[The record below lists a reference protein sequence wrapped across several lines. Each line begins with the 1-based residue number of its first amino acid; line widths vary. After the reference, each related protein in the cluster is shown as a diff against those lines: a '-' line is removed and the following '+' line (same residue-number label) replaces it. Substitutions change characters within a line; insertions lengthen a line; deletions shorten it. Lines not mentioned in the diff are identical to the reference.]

1 MKWAT
6 ETQGTRGETDF
17 FTLSA
22 QFPLYF
28 LPEDPCLQNVQS
40 MLSVDR
46 LWNLPEQK
54 KMKKEERE
62 RVTLLPP
69 SCAVLQNDGIIIQKN
84 LLPYFFHFFI
94 PEFPEHWATI
104 ITRILGPHTPVTRS
118 DVGRE
123 ENTNALFAKCI
134 WLYFCPE
141 SCLIGVHV
149 RKSMVDCGWGSA
161 TSSVRTPGFPSL
173 HLLKH
178 MSGL

>member
-54 KMKKEERE
+54 KNEKRRERE

-69 SCAVLQNDGIIIQKN
+69 SCAVLQNDGIIIQK
-84 LLPYFFHFFI
+84 
-94 PEFPEHWATI
+94 T
-104 ITRILGPHTPVTRS
+104 
-118 DVGRE
+118 
-123 ENTNALFAKCI
+123 C
-134 WLYFCPE
+134 
-141 SCLIGVHV
+141 CLIFSLFYPGVPGTLSYYCNQNTWTAHTGYPLWRRER
-149 RKSMVDCGWGSA
+149 RKHKCSFCKV
-161 TSSVRTPGFPSL
+161 
-173 HLLKH
+173 HLTLFLSRIMLNWCSCEKVH
-178 MSGL
+178 GRLWLRFSDE